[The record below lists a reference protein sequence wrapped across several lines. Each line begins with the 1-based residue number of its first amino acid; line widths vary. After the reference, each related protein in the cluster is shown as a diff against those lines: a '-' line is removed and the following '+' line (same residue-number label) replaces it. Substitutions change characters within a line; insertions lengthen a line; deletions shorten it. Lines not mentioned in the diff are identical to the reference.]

1 MEKNNYQGVYNR
13 YIKRIIDFFAALV
26 LLILSV
32 PLFLIIGLIIAI
44 AIDKSETKRG
54 AVTGFIISIVI
65 SVVAVGCVIC
75 SAGAALEGIIY
86 NVTPIL

>member
-1 MEKNNYQGVYNR
+1 MSEYEEGSYWAGFALG
-13 YIKRIIDFFAALV
+13 FFLG
-26 LLILSV
+26 L
-32 PLFLIIGLIIAI
+32 IGLIIAI

-75 SAGAALEGIIY
+75 NAGAALEGIIY

>member
-1 MEKNNYQGVYNR
+1 MSEYDEGSYWAGFALG
-13 YIKRIIDFFAALV
+13 FFLG
-26 LLILSV
+26 L
-32 PLFLIIGLIIAI
+32 IGLIIAI

-75 SAGAALEGIIY
+75 SAGAMLEGLVY
-86 NVTPIL
+86 NVTSIL